1 MQTPF
6 FILPGISEIN
16 KVLFCLAVSCSKTDV
31 PVPIAEAPST
41 FSLKSFD
48 YDIDFT
54 GIDFGTYGLA
64 GQIDQS
70 VSQTILYTTKDGL
83 EHIIINPA
91 YIKTTPPLH
100 FIRKNESWLFENKY
114 IEDRE
119 TAKLYVEG
127 LNTYFGQ
134 PMGNWNDLN
143 VFCESLH
150 NKLGNVEVKINELYE
165 SLDILSERDSLSNI
179 EKKVIAKKKLVE
191 HLTTKK
197 KITESKDT
205 TLVPNESLLNAV
217 LTNNFNVL
225 YSNTL
230 SESEKEELKNILS
243 ISYDDLIIKS
253 NELHESILEKVS
265 TLISESNDI
274 DLTTKLNKVKDEVN
288 QMTTSKYNYYRLTEL
303 KNGLN

>member
-1 MQTPF
+1 MNKFGELKNKMLTKLTESYTKENKTEVKD
-6 FILPGISEIN
+6 ILKTIKENKDFKEMYLFYEEI
-16 KVLFCLAVSCSKTDV
+16 
-31 PVPIAEAPST
+31 
-41 FSLKSFD
+41 
-48 YDIDFT
+48 
-54 GIDFGTYGLA
+54 
-64 GQIDQS
+64 
-70 VSQTILYTTKDGL
+70 
-83 EHIIINPA
+83 
-91 YIKTTPPLH
+91 
-100 FIRKNESWLFENKY
+100 ENKY
-114 IEDRE
+114 IEDKE

-127 LNTYFGQ
+127 LNTYFSQ
-134 PMGNWNDLN
+134 PMGNWNNLN

-150 NKLGNVEVKINELYE
+150 NKLGNIEIENNELYE
-165 SLDILSERDSLSNI
+165 SLDILSEKDSLSNI

-243 ISYDDLIIKS
+243 ISYNDLITKS

-265 TLISESNDI
+265 SLITESKDT
-274 DLTTKLNKVKDEVN
+274 DLTDRLKAVRDEVS
-288 QMTTSKYNYYRLTEL
+288 QMSPSRYNYYRLTEL

>member
-1 MQTPF
+1 MNKFGIIKSKLLTKLTESYANENKAEIKD
-6 FILPGISEIN
+6 ILTIIKENKDFKEMYLFYEEI
-16 KVLFCLAVSCSKTDV
+16 
-31 PVPIAEAPST
+31 
-41 FSLKSFD
+41 
-48 YDIDFT
+48 
-54 GIDFGTYGLA
+54 
-64 GQIDQS
+64 
-70 VSQTILYTTKDGL
+70 
-83 EHIIINPA
+83 
-91 YIKTTPPLH
+91 
-100 FIRKNESWLFENKY
+100 ENKY
-114 IEDRE
+114 IEDKE

-127 LNTYFGQ
+127 LNTYFSQ
-134 PMGNWNDLN
+134 PMGNWNNLN

-150 NKLGNVEVKINELYE
+150 NKLGNIEIETNELYE
-165 SLDILSERDSLSNI
+165 SLDMLSEKDSLSNI

-205 TLVPNESLLNAV
+205 TLVPNETLLNAV

-243 ISYDDLIIKS
+243 ISYDDLIVKS

-265 TLISESNDI
+265 TLITESKDS
-274 DLTTKLNKVKDEVN
+274 DLTNRLKAVRDEVS
-288 QMTTSKYNYYRLTEL
+288 QMSPSRYNYYRLTEL

>member
-1 MQTPF
+1 MNKFGIIKSKLLTKLTESYANENKAEIKD
-6 FILPGISEIN
+6 ILTTIKENKDFKEMYLFYEEI
-16 KVLFCLAVSCSKTDV
+16 
-31 PVPIAEAPST
+31 
-41 FSLKSFD
+41 
-48 YDIDFT
+48 
-54 GIDFGTYGLA
+54 
-64 GQIDQS
+64 
-70 VSQTILYTTKDGL
+70 
-83 EHIIINPA
+83 
-91 YIKTTPPLH
+91 
-100 FIRKNESWLFENKY
+100 ENKY
-114 IEDRE
+114 IEDKE

-134 PMGNWNDLN
+134 PMGNWNNLN

>member
-1 MQTPF
+1 MNKFGELKNKMLTKLTESYTKENKTEVKD
-6 FILPGISEIN
+6 ILKTIKENRDFKEMYLFYEEI
-16 KVLFCLAVSCSKTDV
+16 
-31 PVPIAEAPST
+31 
-41 FSLKSFD
+41 
-48 YDIDFT
+48 
-54 GIDFGTYGLA
+54 
-64 GQIDQS
+64 
-70 VSQTILYTTKDGL
+70 
-83 EHIIINPA
+83 
-91 YIKTTPPLH
+91 
-100 FIRKNESWLFENKY
+100 ENKY
-114 IEDRE
+114 IEDKE

-134 PMGNWNDLN
+134 PMGNWNNLN

-243 ISYDDLIIKS
+243 ISYDDLIAKS

-265 TLISESNDI
+265 KLISESNDI

-303 KNGLN
+303 KNGLS